1 MSPRRVWGQLRASRD
16 LGARR
21 FGALAR
27 RHSECPTALEDGS
40 LGEVRRGQLYPELDA
55 LLFRLAEGE
64 AGGPVESE
72 LGLHLLYR
80 ERIHGARILPF
91 SKARDRIRCLLLER
105 QRHKCQ
111 RAWLAELRGN
121 GGQSREVAAEGAG
134 AP

>member
-1 MSPRRVWGQLRASRD
+1 
-16 LGARR
+16 
-21 FGALAR
+21 
-27 RHSECPTALEDGS
+27 
-40 LGEVRRGQLYPELDA
+40 
-55 LLFRLAEGE
+55 
-64 AGGPVESE
+64 VESE